1 MGATHTR
8 KTERLNPVQDLPG
21 EPSLTPSPGV
31 VLDTN
36 VVLDWLL
43 FDDPAARAVAIAVM
57 QQRLRWIAT
66 TAMRDELAEVLG
78 AGLAAARGRDPVCLL
93 QAWDRYVTPRP
104 PAASHPLRCRDADD
118 QMFIDLALGAGAS
131 WLVSRDRA
139 VLALSRRAAL
149 LGLRIVR
156 PAEWMPQ

>member
-1 MGATHTR
+1 M
-8 KTERLNPVQDLPG
+8 
-21 EPSLTPSPGV
+21 V

-43 FDDPAARAVAIAVM
+43 FEDATVRPIASAVM
-57 QQRLRWIAT
+57 QQRLRWIVSS
-66 TAMRDELAEVLG
+66 AMRDEFAQVLG
-78 AGLAAARGRDPVCLL
+78 AGLAAAHGREAANLL

-104 PAASHPLRCRDADD
+104 SAASHPLRCRDADD
-118 QMFIDLALGAGAS
+118 QMFIDLALSAGAR
-131 WLVSRDRA
+131 WLVSRDGA
-139 VLALSRRAAL
+139 VLALRRRAAL